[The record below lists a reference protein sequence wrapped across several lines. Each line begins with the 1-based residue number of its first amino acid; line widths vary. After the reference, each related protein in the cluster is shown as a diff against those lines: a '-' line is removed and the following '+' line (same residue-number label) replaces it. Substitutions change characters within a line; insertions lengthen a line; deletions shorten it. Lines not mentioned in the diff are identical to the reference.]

1 MTGGVFEA
9 GGLLRASS
17 AAGLEDFLEGVNR
30 AHPWV
35 LSFSFSRSIQDP
47 VLDTWRGNVANVA
60 AAQAVFA
67 ERARENGLA
76 SLGRAD
82 GGVR

>member
-17 AAGLEDFLEGVNR
+17 AAGLEDFLGRQHGVQ
-30 AHPWV
+30 AL
-35 LSFSFSRSIQDP
+35 LSFSFSRAIQDP

-60 AAQAVFA
+60 AAHAVFA

-76 SLGRAD
+76 QQGQLA